1 MPIYGYNG
9 TVPIVL
15 SKSGDLSRLLYPDIH
30 LAGGLV
36 RLLQRTF
43 ESLDP
48 EAQVT
53 GMVEEVAGLP
63 DYARVEVQERFSQV
77 YLAGEQRL
85 FLGDFWSRGVC
96 LAHCAFKEPE
106 VVARAIRCWTRERV
120 VTKELASRYPAL
132 TVDPQAEVFEEGR
145 EVHERWRSYLD
156 RPPAP
161 ELGAVIRAAAAR
173 PELRMLFP
181 FASMHFLC
189 FSRCTGYP
197 YTADCPVIAPAG
209 SGRYSVML
217 RNGTTSSDLVAEDA
231 VRFAIANLPAGCG
244 PALPGTAQSIQDTES
259 GR

>member
-1 MPIYGYNG
+1 MPNYGNNG
-9 TVPIVL
+9 PAPIVL
-15 SKSGDLSRLLYPDIH
+15 SRSGHLSRVLYPDIH

-48 EAQVT
+48 ETRVT
-53 GMVEEVAGLP
+53 GMVEEVAGMP
-63 DYARVEVQERFSQV
+63 DFARVELQERFSQV

-85 FLGDFWSRGVC
+85 FLADFWSRGVC
-96 LAHCAFKEPE
+96 LAHCAFMEPE
-106 VVARAIRCWTRERV
+106 VLARAILSWTRERV
-120 VTKELASRYPAL
+120 MTKELASRYPAL
-132 TVDPQAEVFEEGR
+132 AVDPQAQGFEEGR

-161 ELGAVIRAAAAR
+161 ELGAVIRAAAVR

-181 FASMHFLC
+181 FTSMHFLC

-209 SGRYSVML
+209 NGRYSVML
-217 RNGTTSSDLVAEDA
+217 PNGTTSSRLVAEDA
-231 VRFAIANLPAGCG
+231 VRFATANLPAGCG
-244 PALPGTAQSIQDTES
+244 PALPGTAHQFKTES